1 LANLIKITVNGKTFQ
16 VELLERHPGE
26 VRFSLEGREYKVAWE
41 RELTQIGDANQTVKK
56 AKRAPNTGQGKT
68 EASEEGVVAATI
80 PGIVVE
86 ILVKAG
92 DKVDVG
98 DALLCLEAMKMENR
112 IYAPSKGTVEEVL
125 VSEGQDVMD
134 GQALVRLK

>member
-1 LANLIKITVNGKTFQ
+1 LANLRKITVNGKTFQ

-56 AKRAPNTGQGKT
+56 AKRAPNTGPGKT
-68 EASEEGVVAATI
+68 EASEEGVVAAR
-80 PGIVVE
+80 
-86 ILVKAG
+86 
-92 DKVDVG
+92 

>member
-1 LANLIKITVNGKTFQ
+1 LASLRKITVNGKTFQ
-16 VELLERHPGE
+16 VELLERLPGE

-41 RELTQIGDANQTVKK
+41 KELGTVGDASPVAKNPKK
-56 AKRAPNTGQGKT
+56 TSNSSQGKT
-68 EASEEGVVAATI
+68 EASAEGVVAAPI

-86 ILVKAG
+86 ILVQAG
-92 DKVDVG
+92 DKVEAG

-112 IYAPSKGTVEEVL
+112 IYAPSKGTVQEVL

-134 GQALVRLK
+134 GQALVRLQ